1 MAKLIYVANMSVD
14 GYVAD
19 EQGSIDWTV
28 PDEEVI
34 ARINALERPIGTHL
48 LGRKMYETMAVWE
61 DPRFVADQP
70 PVLQEF
76 AAIWQAADTVV
87 YTGTLQTVSS
97 ANTRIERDFD
107 VAAVRQ
113 LKSRLSRDISIGGAT
128 LAAQAIGAGLVDEYH
143 LFVAPVAV
151 GGGLPALPRHVH
163 LQLELLHEHR
173 CGCGVVHLH
182 YCSKPWW
189 ARDAGSDGL
198 HSKGSCVPAGKSWA

>member
-1 MAKLIYVANMSVD
+1 MAKLIYVANTSLD

-19 EQGSIDWTV
+19 ENGSIDWTV

-34 ARINALERPIGTHL
+34 ALINALERPIGTHL

-76 AAIWQAADTVV
+76 ATIWQAADTVV
-87 YTGTLQTVSS
+87 YSGTLQAVPS
-97 ANTRIERDFD
+97 AKTRIDRDFD

-113 LKSRLSRDISIGGAT
+113 LKGSLQRDISVGGAT
-128 LAAQAIGAGLVDEYH
+128 LAAQAISAGLVDEYH
-143 LFVAPVAV
+143 LFLTPVV
-151 GGGLPALPRHVH
+151 GGGGLPALPSHVP
-163 LQLELLHEHR
+163 LQLELLDEHQ

-182 YCSKPWW
+182 YRSRP
-189 ARDAGSDGL
+189 
-198 HSKGSCVPAGKSWA
+198 

>member
-1 MAKLIYVANMSVD
+1 MAKLIYVANTSLD

-19 EQGSIDWTV
+19 ENGSIDWTV

-34 ARINALERPIGTHL
+34 ALINALERPIGTHL

-76 AAIWQAADTVV
+76 ATIWQAADTVV
-87 YTGTLQTVSS
+87 YSGTLQAVSS
-97 ANTRIERDFD
+97 AKTRIDRDFD

-113 LKSRLSRDISIGGAT
+113 LKGSLPRDISVGGAT
-128 LAAQAIGAGLVDEYH
+128 LAAQAISAGLVDEYH
-143 LFVAPVAV
+143 LFLTPVVV
-151 GGGLPALPRHVH
+151 GGGLPALPSHVP
-163 LQLELLHEHR
+163 LQLELLDEHQ

-182 YCSKPWW
+182 YRSRP
-189 ARDAGSDGL
+189 
-198 HSKGSCVPAGKSWA
+198 